1 MKNTA
6 VNMFDVENTSLE
18 LVKTQLIN
26 LIKLYAIN
34 DKDVAD
40 KIEELVRRFDRI
52 EKLVGSIRMQALRI

>member
-6 VNMFDVENTSLE
+6 VNMFDDENTSLE

-40 KIEELVRRFDRI
+40 KIEELVPRFDRI
-52 EKLVGSIRMQALRI
+52 ERV